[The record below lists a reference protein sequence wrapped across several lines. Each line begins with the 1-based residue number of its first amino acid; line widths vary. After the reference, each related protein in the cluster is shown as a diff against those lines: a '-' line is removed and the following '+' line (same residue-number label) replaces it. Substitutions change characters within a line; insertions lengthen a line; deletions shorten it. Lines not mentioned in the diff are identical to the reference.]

1 MKLCHCLLATACAA
15 AASLALPVEGRAA
28 TCPPS
33 HDREIVPLTP
43 SGDGRFSA
51 RVTLGEGPASR
62 TLDMII
68 DTGAAISGVPAGVAN
83 ALIDAKQAVELPKR
97 LVTLANGAREN
108 ERTIGIITVT
118 VGHYVAHQA
127 VAAVTN
133 GTPLLGLPVLRQ
145 IGRITI
151 DAAYEQLILNE
162 STRCKTPPESALKE
176 ALEPQGQVTEIMKAP
191 IDSSKVP
198 APAPAEE
205 QKAENA
211 RPAHDLTP
219 APERELPADV
229 TPHPQNDTAEAAA
242 PTAPAP
248 PAKAPVGERLATIE
262 DFPQYKF
269 ARAAEDS
276 PVVGGNA
283 ESRYLTVVF
292 RLIKSHLH
300 ESPELHLE
308 SANKQGVINFYVD
321 KGGTLVGR
329 KMVSSSGSPNLD
341 SAVMTA
347 IAAAAPYPAPPTWR
361 ARSLHYNFG
370 RAVSAGLPV
379 NPLR

>member
-1 MKLCHCLLATACAA
+1 MKLCHCLLATASAA
-15 AASLALPVEGRAA
+15 AASLVLPVEGRAA

-43 SGDGRFSA
+43 NGDGRFSA

-83 ALIDAKQAVELPKR
+83 ALIAAKQAVELPKR

-145 IGRITI
+145 IGRFTI

-162 STRCKTPPESALKE
+162 STQCKTPSEATLKE
-176 ALEPQGQVTEIMKAP
+176 ADEAQAQVTEIMKAP
-191 IDSSKVP
+191 MDSSKAQ
-198 APAPAEE
+198 APSEE

-219 APERELPADV
+219 APEGELPADV

-242 PTAPAP
+242 PAAP
-248 PAKAPVGERLATIE
+248 PGQGAGRVDAAGNRGPAAIQV
-262 DFPQYKF
+262 
-269 ARAAEDS
+269 RA
-276 PVVGGNA
+276 
-283 ESRYLTVVF
+283 
-292 RLIKSHLH
+292 
-300 ESPELHLE
+300 
-308 SANKQGVINFYVD
+308 
-321 KGGTLVGR
+321 
-329 KMVSSSGSPNLD
+329 
-341 SAVMTA
+341 
-347 IAAAAPYPAPPTWR
+347 
-361 ARSLHYNFG
+361 
-370 RAVSAGLPV
+370 
-379 NPLR
+379 

>member
-1 MKLCHCLLATACAA
+1 MKLCHCLLACAA
-15 AASLALPVEGRAA
+15 AASLVLPVEGRAA
-28 TCPPS
+28 PCPPS

-51 RVTLGEGPASR
+51 RVTLGEGPSSR
-62 TLDMII
+62 TLNMII

-83 ALIDAKQAVELPKR
+83 ALIAAKQAVELPKR
-97 LVTLANGAREN
+97 LLTLANGAREN

-145 IGRITI
+145 IGRVTI

-162 STRCKTPPESALKE
+162 STECKTPSEATLKKADE
-176 ALEPQGQVTEIMKAP
+176 AQAQVTEIMKAP
-191 IDSSKVP
+191 KDSSKAQ
-198 APAPAEE
+198 APSEE

-211 RPAHDLTP
+211 RPAHDLTLAP
-219 APERELPADV
+219 AGELPADV

-242 PTAPAP
+242 PAAP
-248 PAKAPVGERLATIE
+248 PAKAPVGWTPPAIL
-262 DFPQYKF
+262 DLPQYKF
-269 ARAAEDS
+269 ARAVEDS
-276 PVVGGNA
+276 SVVGGNA

-300 ESPELHLE
+300 GSPELHLE
-308 SANKQGVINFYVD
+308 TANKPGVVNFYLD

-329 KMVSSSGSPNLD
+329 KLVSSSGSPNLD

-347 IAAAAPYPAPPTWR
+347 IAAAAPYPAPPNWQ

-370 RAVSAGLPV
+370 RALSAGLPV
-379 NPLR
+379 SPSR

>member
-1 MKLCHCLLATACAA
+1 MKLGHCLLATACAA

-33 HDREIVPLTP
+33 RDREIVPLTP
-43 SGDGRFSA
+43 TGDGRFST
-51 RVTLGEGPASR
+51 RVTLGAGPASR

-83 ALIDAKQAVELPKR
+83 ALIAAKQAVELPKR

-145 IGRITI
+145 IGRLTI

-162 STRCKTPPESALKE
+162 STQCKTPSEATLKE
-176 ALEPQGQVTEIMKAP
+176 ADEAQAQVTEIMKAP
-191 IDSSKVP
+191 MDSSRAQ
-198 APAPAEE
+198 APSEE

-211 RPAHDLTP
+211 RPAHNLTP

-242 PTAPAP
+242 PAAPAP
-248 PAKAPVGERLATIE
+248 AAKAPVGKRLATIE

-292 RLIKSHLH
+292 RLIKSRLH

-308 SANKQGVINFYVD
+308 SANKQGVVNFYVD

-370 RAVSAGLPV
+370 RALSAGLPV
-379 NPLR
+379 NPSR

>member
-1 MKLCHCLLATACAA
+1 
-15 AASLALPVEGRAA
+15 
-28 TCPPS
+28 
-33 HDREIVPLTP
+33 
-43 SGDGRFSA
+43 
-51 RVTLGEGPASR
+51 
-62 TLDMII
+62 MII

-83 ALIDAKQAVELPKR
+83 ALIAAKQAVELPTR

-118 VGHYVAHQA
+118 VGHHVAHQA
-127 VAAVTN
+127 VAVVTN
-133 GTPLLGLPVLRQ
+133 GIPLLGLPVLRQ
-145 IGRITI
+145 IGRFTI
-151 DAAYEQLILNE
+151 DAAYEQLILDDSTQCTPSEATLTEANE
-162 STRCKTPPESALKE
+162 AQ
-176 ALEPQGQVTEIMKAP
+176 AQVTEIMKAP
-191 IDSSKVP
+191 MDSSKAQ
-198 APAPAEE
+198 APSEE
-205 QKAENA
+205 LKAENA

-242 PTAPAP
+242 PAAPAP
-248 PAKAPVGERLATIE
+248 PAKAPVGKRLATIE

-269 ARAAEDS
+269 ARAVEDS

-308 SANKQGVINFYVD
+308 SANKPGVVNFYVD

-329 KMVSSSGSPNLD
+329 KLVSSSGSPNLD

-347 IAAAAPYPAPPTWR
+347 IAAAAPYPAPPSWR

-370 RAVSAGLPV
+370 RALSAGLPV
-379 NPLR
+379 SPSR

>member
-1 MKLCHCLLATACAA
+1 MKLCHSLLATACAA

-28 TCPPS
+28 TCPAS

-43 SGDGRFSA
+43 NGDGRFSA

-83 ALIDAKQAVELPKR
+83 ALIAAKQAVELPKR
-97 LVTLANGAREN
+97 LVILANGAREN

-118 VGHYVAHQA
+118 VGHHVAHQA

-145 IGRITI
+145 IGRVTI

-162 STRCKTPPESALKE
+162 STQCKTPSEATLKE
-176 ALEPQGQVTEIMKAP
+176 ASEAQAQATEIMKAP
-191 IDSSKVP
+191 MDSSKAQ
-198 APAPAEE
+198 APSEE

-219 APERELPADV
+219 APEGELP
-229 TPHPQNDTAEAAA
+229 THRENDTAEAA
-242 PTAPAP
+242 PPPAPAP
-248 PAKAPVGERLATIE
+248 PAKAPGGAPPPTIAPLPTTE
-262 DFPQYKF
+262 YPQYKF

-276 PVVGGNA
+276 PVTGGSA
-283 ESRYLTVVF
+283 ESRYLTTVYKM
-292 RLIKSHLH
+292 IKSHLH
-300 ESPELHLE
+300 ESPELHLDL
-308 SANKQGVINFYVD
+308 ANRHGIVDFYLN

-329 KMVSSSGSPNLD
+329 KLVSSSGSPNLD
-341 SAVMTA
+341 SAVITA
-347 IAAAAPYPAPPTWR
+347 IAAAAPYPAPPNWH
-361 ARSLHYNFG
+361 RSFNYNFG
-370 RAVSAGLPV
+370 RP
-379 NPLR
+379 